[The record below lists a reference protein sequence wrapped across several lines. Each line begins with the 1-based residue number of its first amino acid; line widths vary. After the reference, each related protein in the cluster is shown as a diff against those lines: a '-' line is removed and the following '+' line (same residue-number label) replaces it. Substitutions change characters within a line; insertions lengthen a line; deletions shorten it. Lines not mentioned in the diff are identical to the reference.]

1 MPGGVGAK
9 GSECQSFGIINED
22 REHHVPASN
31 KSIKQGLMLPLLV
44 MASFHHQPHHRK
56 RASPSAVGTTASNPV
71 DQSIDVDCGV
81 RSFSFRFGSV
91 LPPVLEMER
100 ARRERRN
107 ENTQVGA

>member
-1 MPGGVGAK
+1 M
-9 GSECQSFGIINED
+9 
-22 REHHVPASN
+22 PASN

-44 MASFHHQPHHRK
+44 MASFNHQPHHRK

-91 LPPVLEMER
+91 LPPELEMER